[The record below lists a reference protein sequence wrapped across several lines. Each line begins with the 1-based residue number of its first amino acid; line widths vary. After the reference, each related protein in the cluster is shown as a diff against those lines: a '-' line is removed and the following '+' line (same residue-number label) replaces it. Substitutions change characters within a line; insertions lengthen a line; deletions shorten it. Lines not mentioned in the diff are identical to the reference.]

1 MTTVTSS
8 GQTGEWTAAA
18 LRPTAR
24 WVPVRAADGRTRM
37 ESVWAVPALT
47 VDAVTTTSGPASA
60 AA

>member
-1 MTTVTSS
+1 MTTMTSN

-24 WVPVRAADGRTRM
+24 WVSVTAVDGRTRM
-37 ESVWAVPALT
+37 ESVWAVPAVT
-47 VDAVTTTSGPASA
+47 VDAVTTTQGPASA